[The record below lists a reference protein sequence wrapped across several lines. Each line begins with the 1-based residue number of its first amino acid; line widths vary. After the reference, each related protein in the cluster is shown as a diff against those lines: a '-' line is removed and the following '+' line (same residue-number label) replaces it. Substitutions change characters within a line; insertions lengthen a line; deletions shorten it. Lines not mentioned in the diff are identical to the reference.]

1 MEKPNK
7 GPHRNDGLMVVYVL
21 APITV
26 LLTVIVIVYIAI
38 RQRQLTRRMLES
50 GELFLKI

>member
-1 MEKPNK
+1 MDHPKK
-7 GPHRNDGLMVVYVL
+7 GPPYRNDGLILVYVL

-26 LLTVIVIVYIAI
+26 ILTIAVIVYIAI

-50 GELFLKI
+50 GK

>member
-1 MEKPNK
+1 MDPHNK
-7 GPHRNDGLMVVYVL
+7 GPPHRNDGLTLVYVL

-26 LLTVIVIVYIAI
+26 ILTIFVIVYIAI

-50 GELFLKI
+50 GK